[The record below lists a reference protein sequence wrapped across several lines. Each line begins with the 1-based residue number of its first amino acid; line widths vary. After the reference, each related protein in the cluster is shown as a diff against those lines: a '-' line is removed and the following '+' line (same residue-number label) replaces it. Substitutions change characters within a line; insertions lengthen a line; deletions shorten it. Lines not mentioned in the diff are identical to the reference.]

1 MHTRTHRYPL
11 LEVKFLDFKINL
23 GNFLRKW
30 QHVWKRSYVL
40 LAMILQAPATISSQT
55 GSSISAGQLARRW
68 TRRPATFLTIVSVRQ
83 SVRDCTSFT
92 PFLWTL
98 SLFLYCLN
106 SIFRRKKKNQPKNS
120 SGPKHRLGH
129 PMLRGT
135 RKIWLKHFFF
145 FLICCRDGGLSI

>member
-30 QHVWKRSYVL
+30 QHVWKQSHVL

-106 SIFRRKKKNQPKNS
+106 SIFRRKKKISLKIPLGQNTALGILCWEGLEK
-120 SGPKHRLGH
+120 SGWS
-129 PMLRGT
+129 
-135 RKIWLKHFFF
+135 IFFF
-145 FLICCRDGGLSI
+145 F